1 MVEKSSQYYFGFTDM
16 EHRGELVRST
26 LNSAYQNLL
35 PTIEDKFEYEVGV
48 VPAGFEHRPDL
59 ISEVFY
65 NTPEYWWLLLV
76 FNNITDPYEGLNV
89 GDRILI
95 PTI

>member
-1 MVEKSSQYYFGFTDM
+1 MPEKSSQYYFGFTDV
-16 EHRGELVRST
+16 EHRNEVVRTT
-26 LNSAYQNLL
+26 LNSSYQNLL
-35 PTIEDKFEYEVGV
+35 PVIENKFEYTVGI

-76 FNNITDPYEGLNV
+76 FNNIPDPYEGLNV

-95 PTI
+95 PTL